1 LNALVNPYPKWKEK
15 VLLETVKML
24 LEALRDIRMI
34 EEALIVLVQAVKM
47 FVEAV

>member
-1 LNALVNPYPKWKEK
+1 

-24 LEALRDIRMI
+24 LEALRDIRMF

-47 FVEAV
+47 LVEAVRVLGQTMIVL